1 MTDALLGGALLG
13 EALSAADSAARLA
26 GVSVREISQVADLE
40 TVVELYDG
48 IWRRESGPLLT
59 AELLRAFTK
68 AGNYVAGAFDGE
80 TLIGACVGFFSAPAD
95 SALHSH
101 IAGVSGTAQRRNVG
115 FAMKLHQRAW
125 TLERGAG
132 SIGWTFDPLVA
143 RNAWFNI
150 VKLAASP
157 VEYLPDFYGGMH
169 DGLNGSDGSD
179 RLHVQWD
186 LAAPRVAAACAG
198 NSDPGHVE
206 AQLRAGAHVAL
217 GMSATGAPL
226 QHGTGVRDTRNL
238 LVVIPPD
245 IEQLR
250 QVDPATAS
258 QWRTAV
264 RQTLGD
270 LLAAGAQITGFD
282 RSGWYIIE
290 QDQPRQ
296 SAAAMGGP
304 R

>member
-1 MTDALLGGALLG
+1 MTGALLNGALLG
-13 EALSAADSAARLA
+13 EALSSADNAAQLA
-26 GVSVREISQVADLE
+26 GVSIREISQIADLE
-40 TVVELYDG
+40 MVVELYDG
-48 IWRRESGPLLT
+48 IWQRTSGPLLT

-68 AGNYVAGAFDGE
+68 AGNYVVGAFDGD

-95 SALHSH
+95 SSLHSH

-125 TLERGAG
+125 TLERGAQ

-169 DGLNGSDGSD
+169 DGINGSDGSD

-186 LAAPRVAAACAG
+186 LAAPQVAAACAG
-198 NSDPGHVE
+198 DTHPGDVE
-206 AQLRAGAHVAL
+206 AQLRAGAQVTL
-217 GMSATGAPL
+217 GISADGTPIPRHDDVLDAP
-226 QHGTGVRDTRNL
+226 TL
-238 LVVIPPD
+238 LVAIPSD
-245 IEQLR
+245 IESMR
-250 QVDPATAS
+250 QTQPDLAS

-264 RQTLGD
+264 RQTVGG

-282 RSGWYIIE
+282 RSGWYIVE
-290 QDQPRQ
+290 QDPMRPMATR
-296 SAAAMGGP
+296 SRGT